1 MSKIEKMEATMFKYV
16 SDTHNEVLKNSKYIM
31 HNGAIHRMTEIAL
44 FEYLFM
50 IYNND
55 ESLMQTPYCFSRKKY
70 KGKNDMTTEDYPPLD
85 YITKSGIDRALQK
98 IVTINILQNEQ
109 AKNDN
114 MRFKEQGYKTVRKQ
128 EYHFDTLTACDFMRN
143 CNLEIL
149 NMLFEGKEP
158 MKTMTA
164 GKRKKGDYGIKAAY
178 IDFEQLLDNID
189 KANALSN
196 ACYVSSCFSLYKI
209 EYTYRFIM
217 YAEIA
222 KFMKENN
229 MALNTKIPDLFSTIV
244 NRLPYEGQF
253 SYSPFVLDYSN
264 IIFQG
269 FLHDSSENN
278 DAINLY
284 YYFARIIIKFSVI
297 IYSNFNNKNK
307 IKWTDDFFAEVADFL
322 KNRCCV
328 TGAFKKTY
336 VGEFNT
342 TDKITCFDYIRMLY
356 TDSPL
361 IDKTLLYEGR
371 EKYKK
376 QFKEVKKIKIN
387 HKKQPKS

>member
-1 MSKIEKMEATMFKYV
+1 
-16 SDTHNEVLKNSKYIM
+16 
-31 HNGAIHRMTEIAL
+31 
-44 FEYLFM
+44 
-50 IYNND
+50 
-55 ESLMQTPYCFSRKKY
+55 
-70 KGKNDMTTEDYPPLD
+70 
-85 YITKSGIDRALQK
+85 
-98 IVTINILQNEQ
+98 
-109 AKNDN
+109 
-114 MRFKEQGYKTVRKQ
+114 
-128 EYHFDTLTACDFMRN
+128 
-143 CNLEIL
+143 
-149 NMLFEGKEP
+149 
-158 MKTMTA
+158 
-164 GKRKKGDYGIKAAY
+164 
-178 IDFEQLLDNID
+178 
-189 KANALSN
+189 
-196 ACYVSSCFSLYKI
+196 
-209 EYTYRFIM
+209 M

-253 SYSPFVLDYSN
+253 GYSPFVLDYSN

-278 DAINLY
+278 DTINLY

-328 TGAFKKTY
+328 TGAFKKTN